1 MIEFYFQ
8 DSILSRM
15 KYSICFLFKKLCQL
29 FNIDPRT
36 CELRF
41 SCLSFSTDLNH
52 FFASFSGLNPI
63 SELLDYSLFSA
74 EFLGVL
80 SFLKIITISSFV
92 NLYNSFKY
100 LVFKSQYDSR
110 VIGIPKKDHKKHLLQ
125 LLLLNIASLKSVKFF
140 GFKKY
145 CKVIEIYCSGID
157 LFRGIPN
164 YGSGSVGIWQMSGR
178 PLKCYVVTAC
188 HENENF
194 AVFIFSQNNLMSE

>member
-1 MIEFYFQ
+1 MN
-8 DSILSRM
+8 
-15 KYSICFLFKKLCQL
+15 YSICFLFKKLCQL

-110 VIGIPKKDHKKHLLQ
+110 VIGILKKDHEKHLLQ
-125 LLLLNIASLKSVKFF
+125 LLLLNIASLESVKFF

-145 CKVIEIYCSGID
+145 CKVIEIYCSGIP
-157 LFRGIPN
+157 F
-164 YGSGSVGIWQMSGR
+164 
-178 PLKCYVVTAC
+178 
-188 HENENF
+188 
-194 AVFIFSQNNLMSE
+194 